1 MTDKKC
7 PMCDGTCF
15 LKIIATKSAGAEE
28 VDVCSV
34 CGTMYRKNEE
44 SRDSSSKEKEDQNS

>member
-1 MTDKKC
+1 MADKKC

-28 VDVCSV
+28 VDVCSA
-34 CGTMYRKNEE
+34 CGTMYRKDKKDHDTEAEEE
-44 SRDSSSKEKEDQNS
+44 SARDS